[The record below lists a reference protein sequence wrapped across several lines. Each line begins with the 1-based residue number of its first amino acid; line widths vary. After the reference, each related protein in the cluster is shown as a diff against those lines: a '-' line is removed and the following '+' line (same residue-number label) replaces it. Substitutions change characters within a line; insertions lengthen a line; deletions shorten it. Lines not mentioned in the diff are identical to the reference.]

1 MLRREFLLTAAASA
15 CQPLVSRSLFA
26 APRCVEGTDIR
37 RNPDCPIPYEN
48 NIRDRLWMWG
58 HDSGSLGHYI
68 SAEEK
73 GGKIYPAAAIKT
85 MGIPNVCMVPFT
97 GTPRPQEYDEYAKQ
111 FDDPAIKRFT
121 WSFIHG
127 SARNSQEIKAAA
139 LRQATKY
146 KNFVG
151 LDMDDFF
158 QGHADPSPNGTNFDV
173 WLAGNLTDVPEEQ
186 RWPVT
191 LTVEFAEPLELDQ
204 VQLIQ
209 VDWKDG
215 NFRTKDVMI
224 ELESEDADWKEAGKA
239 VMTNEPKAAT
249 AVRVPRQTVVGVR
262 LKIVSTYDTGK
273 TRARSVG
280 LKRLRALNGE
290 NVLNLAHATVTPS
303 SLWGRGEFPAEAVVR
318 PWDEA
323 EKSVVIAPAALSP
336 RQITDVQ
343 KELNTAAPKCR
354 GKKLDLSI
362 VWYTHQLNPA
372 IKQHIDQVDVVYFW
386 TWNANHLVDLEEN
399 FKAFRDIC
407 PDVRV
412 RMGIYM
418 WNFNDKAVIPIEL
431 MKHQLDSAYRWLKS
445 GEVEGLIFHCTPLCD
460 MSLEAVNYSRRWI
473 DEHGEEL
480 VRVR

>member
-26 APRCVEGTDIR
+26 APRCVEGTDIHATR
-37 RNPDCPIPYEN
+37 TARYHT
-48 NIRDRLWMWG
+48 RT
-58 HDSGSLGHYI
+58 I
-68 SAEEK
+68 SATAC
-73 GGKIYPAAAIKT
+73 GCGATIPARWDTTSRRRKKAARSIPLRRSST

-139 LRQATKY
+139 LRQAAKY

-224 ELESEDADWKEAGKA
+224 ELKSEDADWKEAGKA

-273 TRARSVG
+273 TRALGRAKAIAGIERRKRAEPRPCDSYAEFTMGPRRIPRRSG
-280 LKRLRALNGE
+280 CAPMGRSGE
-290 NVLNLAHATVTPS
+290 IGRHRSRRTV
-303 SLWGRGEFPAEAVVR
+303 
-318 PWDEA
+318 
-323 EKSVVIAPAALSP
+323 APA
-336 RQITDVQ
+336 
-343 KELNTAAPKCR
+343 
-354 GKKLDLSI
+354 
-362 VWYTHQLNPA
+362 
-372 IKQHIDQVDVVYFW
+372 
-386 TWNANHLVDLEEN
+386 NH
-399 FKAFRDIC
+399 
-407 PDVRV
+407 
-412 RMGIYM
+412 
-418 WNFNDKAVIPIEL
+418 
-431 MKHQLDSAYRWLKS
+431 
-445 GEVEGLIFHCTPLCD
+445 
-460 MSLEAVNYSRRWI
+460 
-473 DEHGEEL
+473 
-480 VRVR
+480 